1 MAIAKQNDRD
11 LTTAKFTVGG
21 FIWIWVTLARVK
33 FTVVIGLAKVD
44 IGKARI
50 GVILGN

>member
-1 MAIAKQNDRD
+1 MAVAKQNDRD
-11 LTTAKFTVGG
+11 LTTAKFTIGG
-21 FIWIWVTLARVK
+21 LIGIWKTLARVK
-33 FTVVIGLAKVD
+33 FTVSIGLAKVD